1 MAAVNYTPE
10 LVQEIR
16 EGLKEEV
23 SKLDP
28 SCYDEQEYQR
38 FLSDDSYFVRYIK
51 RKRGDVPATIPFL
64 IGVLKWRQ
72 SFGISQLTETSFPRE
87 FYDIGGI
94 HVHGEDKDGHVLL
107 HIRISLFQKLA
118 EILDLLKKFTIFL
131 MLKAD
136 SEATAKGPGHGWV
149 LIFDCTGAGIA
160 NADIEMA
167 NFLNSS
173 LKNYFPSGQMYV
185 LGHNLPWLLNAVKNI
200 IFAMLPA
207 NVKRRIKFSTD
218 KTITDFISK
227 DQLPGYM
234 SGTSTQVYP
243 YIPKGAMSTS
253 EMVKEGILNLSPE
266 EESRVHKYYEKLYSD
281 LKRSRPVS
289 SPDSSNNVPSPID
302 KHSSSFDHKSEVITA
317 K

>member
-1 MAAVNYTPE
+1 MATEVEYTPE
-10 LVQEIR
+10 LIVEIR
-16 EGLKEEV
+16 NKLKEEV
-23 SKLDP
+23 SALDP
-28 SCYDEQEYQR
+28 SCYDELEYQR
-38 FLSDDSYFVRYIK
+38 FLSDDEYFKKYIK
-51 RKRGDVPATIPFL
+51 RKRGDVAATVPFL

-94 HVHGEDKDGHVLL
+94 HVYGHDIDGHVLL
-107 HIRISLFQKLA
+107 HVRISLFQKIT

-136 SEATAKGPGHGWV
+136 SESYAKGPGHGWV
-149 LIFDCTGAGIA
+149 LIFDCTGAGLS

-167 NFLNSS
+167 TFLNST

-207 NVKRRIKFSTD
+207 NVKRRIKFSND
-218 KTITDFISK
+218 KTIAEFISK
-227 DQLPGYM
+227 DQLPSYM

-243 YIPKGAMSTS
+243 YIPKGSLSTS
-253 EMVKEGILNLSPE
+253 EMVKHGLLSLTPE
-266 EESRVHKYYEKLYSD
+266 EESRVHKYYDKLYSD
-281 LKRSRPVS
+281 LKRPRINPTT
-289 SPDSSNNVPSPID
+289 NNLSATTE
-302 KHSSSFDHKSEVITA
+302 KHSSSLDHKSEVIKAT
-317 K
+317 